1 MGNPG
6 YNYDIL
12 ESVKDIPIDIENEI
26 NMFASEFKKDF
37 DVEESNEE
45 YSNDVEWDDNDEWE
59 EDDWDEDDE
68 DDDWD
73 EVEDDE

>member
-1 MGNPG
+1 MSTQLLGADCSHYQG
-6 YNYDIL
+6 
-12 ESVKDIPIDIENEI
+12 VI
-26 NMFASEFKKDF
+26 NWDEFKKDF

-59 EDDWDEDDE
+59 EDDFDEDDE